1 MTTTASTAFGVLN
14 PERFLDQPALGG
26 LDQLLGEGLAELDIT
41 QAEHDLAVQ
50 RYEELAAVL
59 DERWAATCG
68 SNGVFPQGS
77 FKLGTV
83 VRNVNRNDDI
93 DIDIVAMRDIG
104 RGSIS
109 QEELKRE
116 VGDAVRTYANRAAS
130 RYPDVVES
138 SRCWTMTWSGMHMD
152 VLPAIPSPETHDLLI
167 PDRDVR
173 TWLASNPS
181 GYAAWFAE
189 CSRVAEF
196 AHHAEEKRLD
206 VEPVPQWRRRT
217 VLQRVVQALKRHRD
231 VYFADRLDDRP
242 ASIVITTL
250 AALAYAGGT
259 DLYVALRQVTAE
271 MGAYLDVVDGMWVL
285 QNPAQPDENF
295 TDAWATEPQRAAHF
309 FEWLRA
315 AEDTFASFEMKSGLQ
330 HAIPMFGAAFGSR
343 FALGASRGLA
353 DVLGAAREGGALR
366 MHTGGTLGA
375 ASRGPVVTESRPV
388 RRHGFAG
395 GPASH

>member
-1 MTTTASTAFGVLN
+1 MSTTASTAFGIFDR
-14 PERFLDQPALGG
+14 ERDLDRPALGG

-50 RYEELAAVL
+50 RYEELATFL
-59 DERWAATCG
+59 DERWAATHG
-68 SNGVFPQGS
+68 SNAVFSQGS

-83 VRNVNRNDDI
+83 VRNVSRNDEI
-93 DIDIVAMRDIG
+93 DIDIVAVRDVI

-116 VGDAVRTYANRAAS
+116 VGDAVRTYANSAAS
-130 RYPDVVES
+130 NYPDVGES
-138 SRCWTMTWSGMHMD
+138 SRCWTLTWPEMHMD
-152 VLPAIPSPETHDLLI
+152 VLPAIPNPESHDLLI

-173 TWLASNPS
+173 MWLASNPS
-181 GYAAWFAE
+181 GYAAWFAGR
-189 CSRVAEF
+189 SRVAEF
-196 AHHAEEKRLD
+196 AHRAEAKRLD
-206 VEPVPQWRRRT
+206 IQAVPQWRRRT

-259 DLYVALRQVTAE
+259 DLYGALRQVTTE
-271 MGAYLDVVDGMWVL
+271 MGSYLDVVDGVWVL
-285 QNPAQPDENF
+285 QNPAQLDENF
-295 TDAWATEPQRAAHF
+295 TDAWATEPQRAALF

-315 AEDTFASFEMKSGLQ
+315 AEKAFAGFEVKSGLQ
-330 HAIPMFGAAFGSR
+330 HAIPMLEAAFGSR
-343 FALGASRGLA
+343 FARGASRGLA
-353 DVLGAAREGGALR
+353 DELGAARHDGALR
-366 MHTGGTLGA
+366 MHTGGVLGA
-375 ASRGPVVTESRPV
+375 ASQGPVVTESRPV

-395 GPASH
+395 GPSSH